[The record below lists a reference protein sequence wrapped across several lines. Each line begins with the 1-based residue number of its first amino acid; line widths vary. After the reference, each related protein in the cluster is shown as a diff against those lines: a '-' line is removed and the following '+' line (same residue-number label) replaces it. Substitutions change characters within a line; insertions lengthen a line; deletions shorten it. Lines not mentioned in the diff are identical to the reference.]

1 MFICFDSKS
10 LDLKYRY
17 PINGISCRR
26 FKKISFYHFKKLDFK
41 IQIIM
46 NNEKKIFTV
55 NTLESLR
62 YEYNIVKLIISKVG
76 AWGKQTVIIKT

>member
-1 MFICFDSKS
+1 MRKNF
-10 LDLKYRY
+10 L
-17 PINGISCRR
+17 
-26 FKKISFYHFKKLDFK
+26 
-41 IQIIM
+41 Q
-46 NNEKKIFTV
+46 TV